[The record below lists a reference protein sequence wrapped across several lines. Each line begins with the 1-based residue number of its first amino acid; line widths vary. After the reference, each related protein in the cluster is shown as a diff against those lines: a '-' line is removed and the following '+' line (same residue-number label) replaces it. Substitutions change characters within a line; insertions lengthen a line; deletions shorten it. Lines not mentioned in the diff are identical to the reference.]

1 MKEKLLKLLLAIGIS
16 KANAELMI
24 DEEADPTKVDDA
36 VILSEFKAHQ
46 LSLHEND
53 PSIIKKIE
61 GTQFAKVRDEV
72 ERKLKQSFGL
82 TREEILDKTTDEI
95 IKIAKAKANATTDK
109 TVTELQQEILDKN
122 NELKAIR
129 ETEIPAIKSQV
140 ENEKKQFKI
149 SDILTK
155 KVSSYSLRN
164 PLEYVTASVGA
175 DDPLYDKDLDENG
188 ELVYYLKGSKLL
200 PKNADGTKFLNS
212 DDIIKSK
219 LQVAKF
225 LVESGADDGQKKS
238 EPIIV
243 QAAKQDANKPDLT
256 KLPGYEAA
264 QKHLS
269 DMKANP
275 L

>member
-24 DEEADPTKVDDA
+24 ADDTDPTKVDDG

-72 ERKLKQSFGL
+72 ERKLRQSFGL

-95 IKIAKAKANATTDK
+95 IKIAKAKASATTDK

-155 KVSSYSLRN
+155 KVSSHKLRN
-164 PLEYVTASVGA
+164 PLEYVTASVGSP
-175 DDPLYDKDLDENG
+175 DPLYDIDLDDKG
-188 ELVYYLKGSKLL
+188 DLVYYLKGTKLL
-200 PKNADGTKFLNS
+200 PKNTDGTKFLNA
-212 DDIIKSK
+212 DDIIKGK
-219 LQVAKF
+219 LEVAKF
-225 LVESGADDGQKKS
+225 LVESGAGDGQNKA

-243 QAAKQDANKPDLT
+243 QATKYDSNKRDLT

-264 QKHLS
+264 LKHLA
-269 DMKANP
+269 DMKSNP
-275 L
+275 